1 MRHVLL
7 LYSMTF
13 ITINF
18 TSFKLLKTKINS
30 ALVTSL
36 RSFDP
41 LVKLIYVTR
50 LLLSKIS
57 TFLLAIEEYQ
67 STFTVETLE
76 MEKLFLYVQ

>member
-18 TSFKLLKTKINS
+18 TSLKLLKTKINS

-76 MEKLFLYVQ
+76 TEKLFLYVQ